1 MQVSSWRRGL
11 DGVSP
16 ENGTD
21 QGHSTSRRGKA
32 TSSSIV
38 GLEHSPAWGRG

>member
-1 MQVSSWRRGL
+1 MQVSSWKRGL

-21 QGHSTSRRGKA
+21 QVHSTSWRGKA
-32 TSSSIV
+32 TSSSI
-38 GLEHSPAWGRG
+38 GE